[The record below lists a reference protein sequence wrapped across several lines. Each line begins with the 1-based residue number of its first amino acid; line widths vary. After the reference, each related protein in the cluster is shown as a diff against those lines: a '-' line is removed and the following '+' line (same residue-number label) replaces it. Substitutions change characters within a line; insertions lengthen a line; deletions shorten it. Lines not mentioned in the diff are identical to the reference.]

1 MKAKEITKELALKSE
16 SELRRE
22 LAQKREHVR
31 DLRFKSSQNQLKEVR
46 HIRET
51 KKAIA
56 KIMTVLTKKK
66 AETTK

>member
-1 MKAKEITKELALKSE
+1 MKAKEIIKELALKSE

-46 HIRET
+46 YIREA
-51 KKAIA
+51 KKVIA
-56 KIMTVLTKKK
+56 EILTVLTKKK